1 MAVLILLV
9 VCRRKAILMSSLFM
23 PFPLSVILMD
33 LVPPSS
39 ISTEIRVAPASM
51 EFSSNSLT
59 IEEGLSTT
67 SPAAI

>member
-1 MAVLILLV
+1 
-9 VCRRKAILMSSLFM
+9 M